1 MSRRRKL
8 HKPVRTTVAVSL
20 ASAAF
25 LVLPS
30 VPAQAA
36 TQNVDLWAIQGT
48 TTLPGSTVPVKV
60 WGYSLT
66 NSPVTAPG
74 GPTIEVTQG
83 DTVHVTLHNT
93 LGARTAL
100 LFQGQQLPMDRA
112 GADASTGTTEY
123 TFTPS
128 HPGTFVYEAGPV
140 NSTGQGTGTQYQTA
154 MGLHGALVV
163 RPAGGGQA
171 YDADSAY
178 DDEAVLVLSEI
189 DPALNNASDPALF
202 DMRKYVPRYSLIN
215 GKAYPATDPI
225 TSSGGHTLLLRYVNA
240 GVNYH
245 SMGVLGASQKIVA
258 MDGSKL
264 DFPRTYVAQTFGPG
278 ESADALVKVP
288 GAAAQDTQLS
298 VYDASLGLTNRT
310 ATGVGGMLTTVKV
323 PGSGTAGDVSGP
335 VTSKVAF
342 LNGSLTAHVDDRQ
355 RGGSNI
361 AAVEYYLD
369 SVGGTST
376 AMQAGGSPNEDATA
390 TFSVPSG
397 EHVLY
402 VRGKDA
408 ADNWGPLSSVLVT
421 GADAGG
427 PTTSG
432 PTLSPRLVKHGGGEV
447 KVSATA
453 NDSASG
459 NSNISAAEYFVD
471 TLGADGGGVAMTVS
485 QTAPVASVDGT
496 IGQAAVDGLAEGG
509 HAVYIH
515 TQDAQGNWGAPVNA
529 TLVVDTTGPVVTDGD
544 ALTVSP
550 NPSNGI
556 VPYSNGTSS
565 IRLNATQLT
574 DPLSNAVQSPIAG
587 AEMFVD
593 TVGVAGAGVP
603 LRAVDGSFSD
613 PVEGGYADI
622 PLTTVRAL
630 SNGPHTLWVR
640 AKDAAGNWGASAK
653 TVLVVDKVGP
663 TTSNATASPSPTQG
677 ARTVTLT
684 ATGTDALSS
693 IAAGEFFLGTDPGVG
708 KGTAMAA
715 SGSGTV
721 TGALDTSVLP
731 EGAVTVK
738 VRTKDAAGNWG
749 ATTNVTVTVT
759 APLSFSTL
767 RNPSQPEP
775 AEQQRVP
782 LGRVGH
788 GDRSGLHRSGERGR
802 LRRGR
807 PHPRLPVLQRE
818 RDAGRDGGQLHGG
831 RRGRGLLQHL
841 DPALH
846 DGLRRVD
853 ERARRHRCRQRQ
865 RRRGQLRRRQALLL
879 GERHH
884 APDRSGASRGSE
896 QRHLP
901 VRRHGCHR
909 ELHEGGRR
917 LTGAVHDAELRRRRA
932 EVHRRHALLPLLQ
945 RDDHRAA
952 RSGQRAGRGR
962 GRLQRRAVVGL
973 LRRHRQ
979 GPDERQQRHRRVRP
993 ALTPTAGR
1001 AGAPAGSARPPLRPR
1016 THHDH

>member
-1 MSRRRKL
+1 MSRRTQLQRSM
-8 HKPVRTTVAVSL
+8 RTAVAVSA

-25 LVLPS
+25 LILPS
-30 VPAQAA
+30 APAHAA
-36 TQNVDLWAIQGT
+36 TTNVDLWAVQGT

-60 WGYSLT
+60 WGYSST
-66 NSPVTAPG
+66 NAPVTAPG

-100 LFQGQQLPMDRA
+100 LFQGQQMPLDRA
-112 GADASTGTTEY
+112 GAGATTGTTEY

-163 RPAGGGQA
+163 RPAAGGQA

-189 DPALNNASDPALF
+189 DPALNNASDPAVF

-215 GKAYPATDPI
+215 GKAYPATAPI
-225 TSSGGHTLLLRYVNA
+225 ASAGGHTVLLRYVNA

-245 SMGVLGASQKIVA
+245 SMGVLGASQKIVG

-342 LNGSLTAHVDDRQ
+342 LDGNLTAHVDDSQ

-369 SVGGTST
+369 SVGGTSA

-402 VRGKDA
+402 VRGRDA
-408 ADNWGPLSSVLVT
+408 AGNWGPLSSVLVT

-447 KVSATA
+447 KVSATG

-459 NSNISAAEYFVD
+459 NSNISAAEYFLD
-471 TLGADGGGVAMTVS
+471 TLGADGAGVAMTVS
-485 QTAPVASVDGT
+485 SAAPVASVDGT

-529 TLVVDTTGPVVTDGD
+529 TLVVDITGPVVTGGD
-544 ALTVSP
+544 ALTISP
-550 NPSNGI
+550 NPSNGNL
-556 VPYSNGTSS
+556 PFSNGTSS

-574 DPLSNAVQSPIAG
+574 DPLSGEVQSPIAG
-587 AEMFVD
+587 AEMFID
-593 TVGVAGAGVP
+593 NVAAPGAGVP

-630 SNGPHTLWVR
+630 SNGPHNVSVR
-640 AKDAAGNWGASAK
+640 AKDAAGNWGALA
-653 TVLVVDKVGP
+653 TTILVVDKVGP

-677 ARTVTLT
+677 ARTVTIR

-708 KGTAMAA
+708 KGTAMTAN
-715 SGSGTV
+715 GSGVV
-721 TGALDTSVLP
+721 TGTLDTSVLP
-731 EGAVTVK
+731 EGTASGK

-749 ATTNVTVTVT
+749 ATTNVTITVT
-759 APLSFSTL
+759 APLSFSTFGNRTGPTRPSSNVYRWDGSTMVTAPVYSGPGNVDGYAVVDATRVYVSFSGTTTVPGL
-767 RNPSQPEP
+767 GSVPDEDVVSYNPVARTYARVFDGSTNGLGAAGVNVDALSVAGGKLYYSVNGTTRPTGVGLPAGANNDLYRYDGTGVTGSSTRVVDASQAPYTMP
-775 AEQQRVP
+775 NSDVDGLKFIDATHFYLSFSAATTALP
-782 LGRVGH
+782 GLGNVQ
-788 GDRSGLHRSGERGR
+788 DED
-802 LRRGR
+802 
-807 PHPRLPVLQRE
+807 VVAYN
-818 RDAGRDGGQLHGG
+818 AGRWSVYFDGTGK
-831 RRGRGLLQHL
+831 GLNN
-841 DPALH
+841 DNSDIDAF
-846 DGLRRVD
+846 D
-853 ERARRHRCRQRQ
+853 
-865 RRRGQLRRRQALLL
+865 
-879 GERHH
+879 
-884 APDRSGASRGSE
+884 
-896 QRHLP
+896 LP
-901 VRRHGCHR
+901 
-909 ELHEGGRR
+909 
-917 LTGAVHDAELRRRRA
+917 
-932 EVHRRHALLPLLQ
+932 
-945 RDDHRAA
+945 
-952 RSGQRAGRGR
+952 
-962 GRLQRRAVVGL
+962 
-973 LRRHRQ
+973 
-979 GPDERQQRHRRVRP
+979 
-993 ALTPTAGR
+993 
-1001 AGAPAGSARPPLRPR
+1001 
-1016 THHDH
+1016 